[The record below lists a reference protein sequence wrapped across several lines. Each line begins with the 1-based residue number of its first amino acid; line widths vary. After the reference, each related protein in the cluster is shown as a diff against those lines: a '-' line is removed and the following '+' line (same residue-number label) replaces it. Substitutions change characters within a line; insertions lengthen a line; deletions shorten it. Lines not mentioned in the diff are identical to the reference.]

1 MISTSDEDDNKAV
14 LRNIV
19 TNLSALK
26 ECETVAGPSSLQ
38 TGQIQILDHISFLNT
53 RLNTERYR

>member
-1 MISTSDEDDNKAV
+1 MIRTSNEDVNKAV

-26 ECETVAGPSSLQ
+26 ESETVAGPSSLQ
-38 TGQIQILDHISFLNT
+38 TGQIQILDHVIF
-53 RLNTERYR
+53 